1 MAKLRKKTQKA
12 KFLSK
17 KMQLMCIKNHQKKKK
32 VIFNVKRHNRSYIS
46 NNQ

>member
-17 KMQLMCIKNHQKKKK
+17 KMQLMCIKNYQKKKMM
-32 VIFNVKRHNRSYIS
+32 IFIVKRHISSYKPV
-46 NNQ
+46 NQ